1 MKKSGQV
8 KQEMAV
14 ELEQL
19 YAEIESEFDVKLVTN
34 SCFHKMIDWIHM
46 VEDVDFVSFLRGDE
60 LVLNSGLNYKSEEWL
75 YQYIKELRK
84 RNAGGL
90 ILAMR
95 DGMSI
100 PQWIIH
106 DCNVNEFALFSATW
120 ATSFRDIMRIFSAT
134 LLRNEQRDTN
144 LNSALKNAIY
154 FSENEELYL
163 NHFERNGFFEDMDYN
178 IIILSCNAYQTER
191 GNEKIEKI
199 KKTLRYRMEK
209 CIVCEESEKLL
220 ILTAGYSEKKIVG
233 QFRKMCEDDPRIYVG
248 IGTTVHKIQ
257 DIKKSYNRAVSAYQ
271 LTNTAIA
278 KNMLCYQELGIYKL
292 LADRAEEE
300 LYPEF
305 VQETLG
311 MLMEYDDLQSTD
323 YLEILMAYF
332 ENECSIIHTAEK
344 IFCHK
349 NTLTYKLNKIREILG
364 YDIQTNENR
373 MKIMVA
379 IHIMKMERE

>member
-1 MKKSGQV
+1 
-8 KQEMAV
+8 MAV

-60 LVLNSGLNYKSEEWL
+60 LVLNSGLNYKTEEWL

-100 PQWIIH
+100 PQWIIQ

-199 KKTLRYRMEK
+199 KKTLRHRMEK
-209 CIVCEESEKLL
+209 CIVCEENEKLL
-220 ILTAGYSEKKIVG
+220 ILTAGYSEKKIVA
-233 QFRKMCEDDPRIYVG
+233 QFRKMCENDSKIYVG

-278 KNMLCYQELGIYKL
+278 KNMLCYPELGIYKL

-311 MLMEYDDLQSTD
+311 TLMEYDELQGTD

-379 IHIMKMERE
+379 IHIMKMERA

>member
-1 MKKSGQV
+1 
-8 KQEMAV
+8 MAV

-19 YAEIESEFDVKLVTN
+19 YSEIESEFDVKLVTN

-60 LVLNSGLNYKSEEWL
+60 LVLNSGLNYKNEEWL
-75 YQYIKELRK
+75 YKYIKELRK
-84 RNAGGL
+84 RDAGGL

-95 DGMSI
+95 DGMNI
-100 PQWIIH
+100 PNRII
-106 DCNVNEFALFSATW
+106 DYCNEIEFALFSATW

-134 LLRNEQRDTN
+134 LLRNEQRETN

-191 GNEKIEKI
+191 GNETLEKI
-199 KKTLRYRMEK
+199 KKTLRYHMEK
-209 CIVCEESEKLL
+209 CIVCEENEKLL
-220 ILTAGYSEKKIVG
+220 ILTVGDSEKKIVEK
-233 QFRKMCEDDPRIYVG
+233 FRKMCEEDANIYVG
-248 IGTTVHKIQ
+248 IGTVVHRIQ
-257 DIKKSYNRAVSAYQ
+257 EIKKSYNRAMSAYQ

-278 KNMLCYQELGIYKL
+278 KNMLCYSELGIYKL

-305 VQETLG
+305 VQEVLG
-311 MLMEYDDLQSTD
+311 RLIEYDELQGTD
-323 YLEILMAYF
+323 YLEILIAYF

-349 NTLTYKLNKIREILG
+349 NTLTYKLNKIREILR

>member
-1 MKKSGQV
+1 
-8 KQEMAV
+8 MAV

-19 YAEIESEFDVKLVTN
+19 YSEIESEFDVKLVTK

-60 LVLNSGLNYKSEEWL
+60 LVLNSGLNYKTEEWL
-75 YQYIKELRK
+75 YTYIEELRK

-100 PQWIIH
+100 PQRII
-106 DCNVNEFALFSATW
+106 DACNEKEFALFSATW

-134 LLRNEQRDTN
+134 LLRNEQRETN

-154 FSENEELYL
+154 FSENEDLYL
-163 NHFERNGFFEDMDYN
+163 NQFERNGFFEDMDYN
-178 IIILSCNAYQTER
+178 MIMLSCNTYQTER

-199 KKTLRYRMEK
+199 KKMLRHCMER
-209 CIVCEESEKLL
+209 CIACEENGKLL
-220 ILTAGYSEKKIVG
+220 ILTAGDSEKKIVEK
-233 QFRKMCEDDPRIYVG
+233 FRKMCEEDPNIYVG

-257 DIKKSYNRAVSAYQ
+257 DIKKSYNRAASAYQ

-278 KNMLCYQELGIYKL
+278 KNMLCYPELGIYKL
-292 LADRAEEE
+292 LADRDEEE

-305 VQETLG
+305 VWETLG
-311 MLMEYDDLQSTD
+311 ALIEYDELQDTD
-323 YLEILMAYF
+323 YMEILMAYF
-332 ENECSIIHTAEK
+332 ENECSIIRTAEK

-373 MKIMVA
+373 MRLMVA
-379 IHIMKMERE
+379 FHIIRMESA